1 MNVLQKIGTNNRDF
15 LPTEHLLLVTREV
28 YQQGLRARV
37 KCNDVVGKCCK
48 EPTHIENFNSAE
60 YSYEDELLEF
70 QDQHRRLLKMWGM
83 AAGLAEKPHEQQWW
97 PTVEEF

>member
-1 MNVLQKIGTNNRDF
+1 M
-15 LPTEHLLLVTREV
+15 
-28 YQQGLRARV
+28 
-37 KCNDVVGKCCK
+37 KCNDVVGKCCN

-83 AAGLAEKPHEQQWW
+83 AADLTFVPEAPGSFI
-97 PTVEEF
+97 T